1 MTKLLSYIRGATF
14 IIVLSLCFVTKLG
27 KAQESA
33 IVAGRVIAQTTKTPI
48 AFADV
53 WLKPGRLNT
62 ITNSAGEFEI
72 RGVKSGNYELWVKSV
87 GFESFSQKVEII
99 ENLPFYFSIELKNDV
114 RFIKFP
120 NKCRIREAVRSY
132 SSIDTLYP
140 KRSEVSLLCA
150 SVAISIKQALFVRA
164 FCNSPDIFLR

>member
-1 MTKLLSYIRGATF
+1 MTKMLSYIRGATF

-62 ITNSAGEFEI
+62 ITNSAGGEFEI
-72 RGVKSGNYELWVKSV
+72 RGGVKSGNYEY
-87 GFESFSQKVEII
+87 G
-99 ENLPFYFSIELKNDV
+99 
-114 RFIKFP
+114 
-120 NKCRIREAVRSY
+120 
-132 SSIDTLYP
+132 
-140 KRSEVSLLCA
+140 
-150 SVAISIKQALFVRA
+150 
-164 FCNSPDIFLR
+164 